1 MEDSSDSVSLVEQ
14 GFRDTM
20 DDNFGLTINTDLCG
34 ECVFCLSVCPWEAL
48 ARDEETKKIMIN
60 QERCRMCGICSA
72 ACPSRLVEMK
82 YYSVDAL
89 GEYLQKKMGEEPF
102 KNIHIACRGTGLTR
116 ENWKEKLNIENG
128 EDTLFFTLPCLG
140 RINLNFLMNSL
151 ELGLEKIT
159 LTACEEEFCRN
170 KDGSKNANN
179 KFITAQ
185 TMFEDMGYYPEMID
199 FGTRA
204 PKANIDEDKC
214 IACGTCF
221 FVCPYDAIRME
232 NSAIL
237 DTEKCMGCGQCLPGC
252 PAVAITLEDSPS
264 DILIKEIEDFAA
276 KAGDKK
282 VLVLG
287 CLWSDYSYMDKK
299 ENNELEEDIKIINMP
314 CSGRIDILHVLKA
327 LNAGIDGVL
336 LSICLD
342 DLCNLETGNKWTQA
356 RVRNLKNLLKVLGM
370 DERVEISEAHPKYMG
385 QFEKQLNGF
394 REKVKAMEANPL
406 KTSGVVN

>member
-1 MEDSSDSVSLVEQ
+1 MEDSGASLTEQ

-48 ARDEETKKIMIN
+48 ARDEQTKKIMIN

-72 ACPSRLVEMK
+72 ACPSRLIEMK
-82 YYSVDAL
+82 YYNVDAL
-89 GEYLQKKMGEEPF
+89 GEYLQKMMGEAPF
-102 KNIHIACRGTGLTR
+102 KNLHIACRGTGLTR
-116 ENWKEKLNIENG
+116 YNWQEKTGVENDA
-128 EDTLFFTLPCLG
+128 DTLFFTLPCLG

-151 ELGLEKIT
+151 ELGVEKIT
-159 LTACEEEFCRN
+159 MTACEEEFCRN

-185 TMFEDMGYYPEMID
+185 TMFEDMGYYPEMIE
-199 FGTRA
+199 FATRA
-204 PKANIDEDKC
+204 PKAQIDDEKC

-232 NSAIL
+232 NSAVL
-237 DTEKCMGCGQCLPGC
+237 DTEKCMGCGQCVPGC
-252 PAVAITLEDSPS
+252 PALAITLEDSSS
-264 DILIKEIEDFAA
+264 DNILKEIDEFAT
-276 KAGDKK
+276 KAGNKK

-287 CLWSDYSYMDKK
+287 CQWSEYAYFDRA
-299 ENNELEEDIKIINMP
+299 ENNELEDNLKIINMP
-314 CSGRIDILHVLKA
+314 CSGRIDVMHVLKA

-342 DLCNLETGNKWTQA
+342 DICNLEMGNKWTQA
-356 RVRNLKNLLKVLGM
+356 RVRNLKNLLRVVGM
-370 DERVEISEAHPKYMG
+370 DQRVEICTAHPKYMG
-385 QFEKQLNGF
+385 QFEKQLNEF
-394 REKVKAMEANPL
+394 REKVNSMESNPI
-406 KTSGVVN
+406 KPAGVVY

>member
-1 MEDSSDSVSLVEQ
+1 MEDSSASLTEQ

-82 YYSVDAL
+82 YYNVDAL
-89 GEYLQKKMGEEPF
+89 GEFLQKKMTEKTF
-102 KNIHIACRGTGLTR
+102 KNIHIACRGTGLTMD
-116 ENWKEKLNIENG
+116 NWQDKLGVENG
-128 EDTLFFTLPCLG
+128 SDTLFFTLPCLG

-199 FGTRA
+199 FATRA
-204 PKANIDEDKC
+204 PKANIDDDKC

-221 FVCPYDAIRME
+221 FVCPYDAIKME

-237 DTEKCMGCGQCLPGC
+237 DPEKCMGCGQCVPGC
-252 PAVAITLEDSPS
+252 PAVAITLEDSSS
-264 DILIKEIEDFAA
+264 DTILKEIEDFSRRE
-276 KAGDKK
+276 GYKK

-287 CLWSDYSYMDKK
+287 CQWSEYTYFDKI
-299 ENNELEEDIKIINMP
+299 EDNNIEANLKIINMP
-314 CSGRIDILHVLKA
+314 CSGRIDVVHVLKA
-327 LNAGIDGVL
+327 LNAGIDGII

-342 DLCNLETGNKWTQA
+342 DICNLETGNKWTQA

-370 DERVEISEAHPKYMG
+370 SDRVEIITAHPKYMG
-385 QFEKQLNGF
+385 QFEKQLNKF
-394 REKVKAMEANPL
+394 REKVNAIDASPINSTE
-406 KTSGVVN
+406 VVN